1 MTEIFAPAKIN
12 LALHVIGRRNDGYHL
27 LDTLV
32 TFAPVGDRL
41 TIKPSPDL
49 SLKVTGP
56 EADGLPTDLS
66 NLALRA
72 ASLMADGQG
81 AEIVLEKS
89 LPTASGIGGGSADAA
104 AALRGMLALAGENP
118 ATIADTLLREHG
130 ATVLSLGADVP
141 MCVPS
146 RPLRA
151 RGIGERLVPAS
162 LPQVQAVLV
171 NPRLQVSTP
180 DVYRAMERRDNA
192 PLPARLPMLTGSAA
206 LIDFLGHTRNDLE
219 PAACKVQPAIRDV
232 LDEIAAQKGC
242 GLSRMSG
249 SGATCFGL
257 FARDADAFAAAE
269 ALQQAHPDW
278 WIRTGRLGDCSAMA
292 QPRAAVPAQ

>member
-41 TIKPSPDL
+41 TITPSPAL

-89 LPTASGIGGGSADAA
+89 LPTASGIGGG
-104 AALRGMLALAGENP
+104 N
-118 ATIADTLLREHG
+118 H
-130 ATVLSLGADVP
+130 
-141 MCVPS
+141 
-146 RPLRA
+146 
-151 RGIGERLVPAS
+151 
-162 LPQVQAVLV
+162 
-171 NPRLQVSTP
+171 
-180 DVYRAMERRDNA
+180 
-192 PLPARLPMLTGSAA
+192 
-206 LIDFLGHTRNDLE
+206 
-219 PAACKVQPAIRDV
+219 
-232 LDEIAAQKGC
+232 C
-242 GLSRMSG
+242 GWS
-249 SGATCFGL
+249 
-257 FARDADAFAAAE
+257 
-269 ALQQAHPDW
+269 
-278 WIRTGRLGDCSAMA
+278 
-292 QPRAAVPAQ
+292 